1 MAIKTNKTKQELE
14 QSIRIRRDALQTL
27 HCKLKN
33 DSDAFQL
40 WIMGIS
46 TLSGSVEVAK
56 MSMGAESPLL
66 DLTSIF
72 FASVCTV
79 LASVMR
85 FRDFNSRLEG
95 LVKSSAELTGVL
107 KGIRDSPNVSIE
119 MIEMYNKSLAIVETT
134 LYPEQRKKYFKLA
147 EAGVVSITK
156 DELIFNKNIDKVETK
171 HAIKK
176 GDIETG
182 NSNEIIKY
190 EEEEN

>member
-14 QSIRIRRDALQTL
+14 QSIRVRRDALQTL
-27 HCKLKN
+27 HQKLKQ

-46 TLSGSVEVAK
+46 TLSGSIEVGK
-56 MSMGAESPLL
+56 MSLELESPML

-72 FASVCTV
+72 FASVCTL

-85 FRDFNSRLEG
+85 FQDYNNRLEA

-107 KGIRDSPNVSIE
+107 KGIRDSPNVSVE
-119 MIEMYNKSLAIVETT
+119 MVENYNNSLAIVETV

-176 GDIETG
+176 TDIELG
-182 NSNEIIKY
+182 NSNEIVKY
-190 EEEEN
+190 DEE

>member
-1 MAIKTNKTKQELE
+1 MAFKTNKTKQELE
-14 QSIRIRRDALQTL
+14 QSIRVRRDALQTL
-27 HCKLKN
+27 HQKLKQ

-46 TLSGSVEVAK
+46 TLSGSIEVGK
-56 MSMGAESPLL
+56 MSLELESPML

-72 FASVCTV
+72 FASVCTL

-85 FRDFNSRLEG
+85 FQDYNNRLEA

-107 KGIRDSPNVSIE
+107 KGIRDSPNVSVE
-119 MIEMYNKSLAIVETT
+119 MVENYNNSLAIVETV

-176 GDIETG
+176 TDIELG
-182 NSNEIIKY
+182 NSNEIVKY
-190 EEEEN
+190 DEE

>member
-14 QSIRIRRDALQTL
+14 QSIRVRRDALQTL
-27 HCKLKN
+27 HQKLKQ

-46 TLSGSVEVAK
+46 TLSGSIEVGK
-56 MSMGAESPLL
+56 MSLELESPML

-72 FASVCTV
+72 FASVCTL

-85 FRDFNSRLEG
+85 FQDYNNRLEA

-107 KGIRDSPNVSIE
+107 KGIRDSPNVSVE
-119 MIEMYNKSLAIVETT
+119 MVENYNNSLAIVETV

-176 GDIETG
+176 TDIELG
-182 NSNEIIKY
+182 NSNEIVKY
-190 EEEEN
+190 DED

>member
-14 QSIRIRRDALQTL
+14 QSIRVRRDALQTL
-27 HCKLKN
+27 HSKLKN

-56 MSMGAESPLL
+56 MSLGVDSPVL

-95 LVKSSAELTGVL
+95 LVKSSAELTSVL
-107 KGIRDSPNVSIE
+107 KAIRDSPNVSIT

-147 EAGVVSITK
+147 ETGVVAITK
-156 DELIFNKNIDKVETK
+156 DELIFNKSIHKVEQK
-171 HAIKK
+171 HGLEKT
-176 GDIETG
+176 DIELG

>member
-14 QSIRIRRDALQTL
+14 QSIRVRRDALQNL
-27 HCKLKN
+27 HQKLKE
-33 DSDAFQL
+33 DSDAYQK

-46 TLSGSVEVAK
+46 TLSGGIEVGK
-56 MSMGAESPLL
+56 LSLGAESPLM

-72 FASVCTV
+72 FASITTL
-79 LASVMR
+79 LASLMR
-85 FRDFNSRLEG
+85 FQDYNNRLEQ
-95 LVKSSAELTGVL
+95 LVKSSAELTSVL
-107 KGIRDSPNVSIE
+107 KAIRDSPNVSID

-156 DELIFNKNIDKVETK
+156 DELIFNKKIDKVEKT
-171 HAIKK
+171 HAIEKT
-176 GDIETG
+176 DIELG

-190 EEEEN
+190 EED

>member
-14 QSIRIRRDALQTL
+14 QSIRVRRDALQTL
-27 HCKLKN
+27 HQKLKQ

-40 WIMGIS
+40 WIMSVS
-46 TLSGSVEVAK
+46 TLSGSIEVGK
-56 MSMGAESPLL
+56 MSLELESPLL

-72 FASVCTV
+72 FASVCTL

-85 FRDFNSRLEG
+85 FQDYNNRLEA

-107 KGIRDSPNVSIE
+107 KGIRDSPNVSVD
-119 MIEMYNKSLAIVETT
+119 MIENYNNSLAIVETV

-176 GDIETG
+176 TDIELG
-182 NSNEIIKY
+182 NSNEIVKY
-190 EEEEN
+190 DEE